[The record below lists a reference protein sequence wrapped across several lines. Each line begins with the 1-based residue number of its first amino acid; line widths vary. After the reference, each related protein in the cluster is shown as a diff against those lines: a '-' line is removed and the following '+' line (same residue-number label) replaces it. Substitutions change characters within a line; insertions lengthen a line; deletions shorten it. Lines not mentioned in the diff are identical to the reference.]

1 MTLTNLVRTL
11 IVAVALLGA
20 SALPAAE
27 PAESQRQA
35 IELKIQ
41 ELRERLAL
49 TPDQEQKLAPLIEER
64 NTKLRNLFSRYGAD
78 ASRREKRAMLSEA
91 KSIQEGFNRQIEPIL
106 TADQMREWEAFRK
119 EARAEARE
127 RYRNRD

>member
-1 MTLTNLVRTL
+1 MTLTNLLRMF
-11 IVAVALLGA
+11 IVAAALLGT
-20 SALPAAE
+20 SSLPAAE
-27 PAESQRQA
+27 PSESQREA

-64 NTKLRNLFSRYGAD
+64 NTKLRNLFSRLGAD

-91 KSIQEGFNRQIEPIL
+91 RSIQEDFNREIEPIL
-106 TADQMREWEAFRK
+106 SADQMREWEAFRK

-127 RYRNRD
+127 RYRNRN